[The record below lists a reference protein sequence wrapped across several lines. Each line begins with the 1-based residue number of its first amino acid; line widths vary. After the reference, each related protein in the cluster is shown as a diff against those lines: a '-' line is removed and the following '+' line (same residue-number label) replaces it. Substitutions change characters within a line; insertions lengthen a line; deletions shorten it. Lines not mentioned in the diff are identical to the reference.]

1 MLAADLQESSESDHT
16 SEAGTGEGSD
26 LAGTGSGDLAG
37 GASGRSGTRAGGVVT
52 LTTVS
57 GLASR
62 VDGDHGRVVA
72 LAGVAGLT
80 GVASRLA
87 RLRARDRV
95 RVMFIR
101 LDIHLQSNLPVVAD
115 NSGGGE
121 DRLGDGARAVSDGQ
135 GSGLSDGVGLVA
147 VNDLSGTGAVGGV
160 SSNDLG
166 GVGNVLGVGGNAS
179 SESESSSELHFEG
192 WVFGFGGLGIR
203 LRGNSKVV
211 VEDVALT
218 NEID

>member
-62 VDGDHGRVVA
+62 VNGDHGRVVA

-87 RLRARDRV
+87 RLRA
-95 RVMFIR
+95 
-101 LDIHLQSNLPVVAD
+101 VVAD

-121 DRLGDGARAVSDGQ
+121 DGLGDGARAVSDGQ
-135 GSGLSDGVGLVA
+135 GGGLSDGVGLVA

-192 WVFGFGGLGIR
+192 WVFGLGGLGIR

>member
-16 SEAGTGEGSD
+16 SETGTGEGSD

-57 GLASR
+57 GLTSR
-62 VDGDHGRVVA
+62 VNGDHGRVVA
-72 LAGVAGLT
+72 LGGVAGLA
-80 GVASRLA
+80 GLASRA
-87 RLRARDRV
+87 GDGV
-95 RVMFIR
+95 RVMFTG
-101 LDIHLQSNLPVVAD
+101 LDIQSNLPVVAD
-115 NSGGGE
+115 NSGGG
-121 DRLGDGARAVSDGQ
+121 DDGLGDGARAVSDGQ

-179 SESESSSELHFEG
+179 SESESSSELHFDG
-192 WVFGFGGLGIR
+192 WVL
-203 LRGNSKVV
+203 
-211 VEDVALT
+211 D
-218 NEID
+218 

>member
-62 VDGDHGRVVA
+62 VNGDHGRVVA

-87 RLRARDRV
+87 RLRA
-95 RVMFIR
+95 
-101 LDIHLQSNLPVVAD
+101 VVAD

-121 DRLGDGARAVSDGQ
+121 DGLGDGARAVSDGQ
-135 GSGLSDGVGLVA
+135 GGGLSDGVGLVA

-192 WVFGFGGLGIR
+192 WVFGFGGLGTR

>member
-62 VDGDHGRVVA
+62 VNGDHGRVVA
-72 LAGVAGLT
+72 LAGVA
-80 GVASRLA
+80 SRLA
-87 RLRARDRV
+87 RLRAGERV

-101 LDIHLQSNLPVVAD
+101 LGIHFQSNLPVVAD

-121 DRLGDGARAVSDGQ
+121 DGLGDGARAVSDGQ
-135 GSGLSDGVGLVA
+135 GGGLSDGVGLAA
-147 VNDLSGTGAVGGV
+147 VGDLSGTGAVGGV
-160 SSNDLG
+160 DVDNLG
-166 GVGNVLGVGGNAS
+166 GVGDVAASRDSGGSGQDNS
-179 SESESSSELHFEG
+179 SGELHF
-192 WVFGFGGLGIR
+192 
-203 LRGNSKVV
+203 
-211 VEDVALT
+211 D
-218 NEID
+218 

>member
-16 SEAGTGEGSD
+16 SETGTGEGSD

-57 GLASR
+57 GLTSR
-62 VDGDHGRVVA
+62 VNGDHGRVVA
-72 LAGVAGLT
+72 LGGVAGLA
-80 GVASRLA
+80 GLASRA
-87 RLRARDRV
+87 
-95 RVMFIR
+95 
-101 LDIHLQSNLPVVAD
+101 VVAD
-115 NSGGGE
+115 NSGGG
-121 DRLGDGARAVSDGQ
+121 DDGLGDGARAVSDGQ

-179 SESESSSELHFEG
+179 SESESSSELHFDG
-192 WVFGFGGLGIR
+192 WVL
-203 LRGNSKVV
+203 
-211 VEDVALT
+211 D
-218 NEID
+218 